1 MSRQQAV
8 TDALQRENEE
18 LKLKLNEMK
27 NKIQSREM
35 ILRDGNELPL
45 CLSLCLSP
53 SPSVGMSLLISMD
66 RNRKE
71 SNLFFDSNEN

>member
-53 SPSVGMSLLISMD
+53 SVGMSLLISMD